1 MDDYM
6 LVEPSHEYREAYLD
20 MIHEWQRTGERMVP
34 FVLRFDCTDFDA
46 FLQEMYRLKTSPN
59 LGEDKVNSSTFWLV
73 NADRK
78 V

>member
-1 MDDYM
+1 M
-6 LVEPSHEYREAYLD
+6 AT
-20 MIHEWQRTGERMVP
+20 TGKRMVP

-73 NADRK
+73 NVDRK